1 MGSVIVDWQ
10 CTDLSATAGRYRPH
24 CHGEAFTANCITT
37 SFGSIGSQRPL
48 LLNSEIIQAEQSEE
62 LMSENKKKNPPPV
75 DNTISEETG
84 QFDLRFVL
92 WRHFCAQ
99 NNVPV
104 ESLPSQLKDELKD
117 KWEEM
122 KASRLRGPTKK

>member
-1 MGSVIVDWQ
+1 MNKGK
-10 CTDLSATAGRYRPH
+10 
-24 CHGEAFTANCITT
+24 TT
-37 SFGSIGSQRPL
+37 KQ
-48 LLNSEIIQAEQSEE
+48 
-62 LMSENKKKNPPPV
+62 PPPV
-75 DNTISEETG
+75 DNIISDETG

-117 KWEEM
+117 RWEEL